1 MTLLLHLPYRR
12 AFVAAV
18 ALALGSAPSAIAQIG
33 GQQTF
38 SFLNLP
44 AGAKTAALGGV
55 NVSVR
60 DADPTMQLSN
70 PALLNADMDGR
81 LALTFVDYLADIKQS
96 TVAYA
101 FKPQAAE
108 AKQRFGLHLNY
119 LSYGEFNQY
128 DAAGNL
134 LGQFSVNEYAAGLTY
149 AYVQGPFTL
158 GATGKLAVSG
168 ISGNHSVGVLAD
180 VGAVF
185 KHPEQ
190 DFTVGLAVKNAGY
203 QLKPYAGADREPM
216 PLDVQLGVTVKPEH
230 MPLRFSITAHHLQQL
245 DIVYLD
251 PNQRGQLDENGVE
264 VKKKKTLGDKIA
276 RHFAVGGELLLGKSL
291 NVRLGY
297 NHLQRRELR
306 LDNAAGGAGIS
317 FGVMLRISQFQLDYT
332 RAGLHA
338 SGAANYFTV
347 ARNLNSLFVKKQ

>member
-1 MTLLLHLPYRR
+1 MIALLHRR
-12 AFVAAV
+12 ILAP
-18 ALALGSAPSAIAQIG
+18 LSIALGLGASPAVAQIG
-33 GQQTF
+33 GQQAF

-44 AGAKTAALGGV
+44 PGAKTAALGGV

-60 DADPTMQLSN
+60 DADPTMLLSN
-70 PALLNADMDGR
+70 PALLNAEMDGR
-81 LALTFVDYLADIKQS
+81 LALSFVDYLADIKQS

-101 FKPQAAE
+101 FKPKE
-108 AKQRFGLHLNY
+108 ADAGQRWGASLSY
-119 LSYGEFNQY
+119 LSYGEFKQY
-128 DAAGNL
+128 DPAGNL
-134 LGQFSVNEYAAGLTY
+134 LGVFSVNEYAAGLTY

-158 GATGKLAVSG
+158 AGTGKLAVSG
-168 ISGNHSVGVLAD
+168 IGGNHSVGLLAD
-180 VGAVF
+180 IGAVF

-203 QLKPYAGADREPM
+203 QLKPYAGAGREPM
-216 PLDVQLGVTVKPEH
+216 PLDVQLGATIKPEH
-230 MPLRFSITAHHLQQL
+230 MPLRFSITAHNLQRL

-251 PNQRGQLDENGVE
+251 PNQRGQLDENGEE
-264 VKKKKTLGDKIA
+264 VKKKKTLGDQIA
-276 RHFAVGGELLLGKSL
+276 RHFAVGGELLLGKNL
-291 NVRLGY
+291 NLRLGY

-347 ARNLNSLFVKKQ
+347 ARNLNTLFVKNQ